1 MIVIFGLTIS
11 LSILGCAE
19 RLYSVNSNS
28 TTIKEETMKY
38 LCLIYIDEKKVDAIP
53 KSELD
58 ALLDETS
65 AYNEMLQQSGHL
77 INAAGLKPVQTAT
90 TLRMR
95 KGKLSITDGP
105 FAETKEVL
113 GGFYVIEARDLNEAI
128 QLASKSSSL
137 RLGSVEV
144 RPIDELIQP

>member
-1 MIVIFGLTIS
+1 
-11 LSILGCAE
+11 
-19 RLYSVNSNS
+19 
-28 TTIKEETMKY
+28 MKY
-38 LCLIYIDEKKVDAIP
+38 LCLIYIDEKKVEAIP
-53 KSELD
+53 KSEMDTLM
-58 ALLDETS
+58 DETS

-77 INAAGLKPVQTAT
+77 INAAGLQPVQTTT

-128 QLASKSSSL
+128 QLASKSPSL